1 MKLISAK
8 ILEARIHDHPK
19 ENLMFILAV
28 MKSATLAGAGLALY
42 AIIVAV
48 LNGRYDALLRLTTWS
63 ASLVVTW
70 LTYSNMS
77 MFSNL
82 ASLQSNGRE
91 TLFLFIKSPIEFLLF
106 AVLIETQQPIWFV
119 WPLVFSVIAAVSWV
133 KIHFLVRAMSEDR
146 YEPLLRPLLKEIADL
161 ARKKDIPGA
170 LRGAIVFLVLGFA
183 ILVSVKLGFLPPSI
197 AKWVVASCGVLAH
210 IPLGIAAK
218 SSKAVGKTIVEYLDA
233 LEKHSRVPRPMTAAS

>member
-28 MKSATLAGAGLALY
+28 IKSATLAGAGLALY

-106 AVLIETQQPIWFV
+106 AVLIETQQPIW
-119 WPLVFSVIAAVSWV
+119 S
-133 KIHFLVRAMSEDR
+133 
-146 YEPLLRPLLKEIADL
+146 
-161 ARKKDIPGA
+161 
-170 LRGAIVFLVLGFA
+170 
-183 ILVSVKLGFLPPSI
+183 
-197 AKWVVASCGVLAH
+197 
-210 IPLGIAAK
+210 
-218 SSKAVGKTIVEYLDA
+218 
-233 LEKHSRVPRPMTAAS
+233 